1 LTKGAKQVRSSE
13 LAALII
19 DKFTIDADDDDQVA
33 QAKLDEAGTAELLL
47 SFLWASERNLLAPV
61 ELAEPRESDVLN
73 SIHRAMKAR
82 LVTQAEFQDDDED
95 KYDYDETGEENPR
108 GHTRRSSGF
117 SGRGFM
123 DDDDDGVE
131 SEQTGDAGEE
141 GTVKGPRR
149 QRGDQDANRF
159 RDFTVTTTGIVEVM
173 KQVEL
178 ARQNERKK
186 DAQEKSLLRHLGRSQ
201 RELFLVLS
209 TSEMS
214 VAPNSQTSCL
224 SYPRRPPP
232 ARHSS
237 KS

>member
-1 LTKGAKQVRSSE
+1 
-13 LAALII
+13 
-19 DKFTIDADDDDQVA
+19 
-33 QAKLDEAGTAELLL
+33 
-47 SFLWASERNLLAPV
+47 
-61 ELAEPRESDVLN
+61 
-73 SIHRAMKAR
+73 MKAR

-214 VAPNSQTSCL
+214 VAPELTDFMSQLSKETSASKALQQVVNESKDWEGTFSHGGFHKFL
-224 SYPRRPPP
+224 SSGFVSQEQNRGNPGGFNLFMFHPRTVEMPGAPPST
-232 ARHSS
+232 RQKLDSVTCS
-237 KS
+237 TRK